1 MELILKKE
9 KLKNLLPGRIWN
21 ILQWG
26 KRNLLAFKYRIIGRP
41 FIPGETTKAYSRRLK
56 EGFFEN
62 YCKGVGLDIGFG
74 SDLVTKNAKGYDFEH
89 GNAQYLK
96 GMKDSSYDF
105 VYSSHT
111 IEHLPDP
118 AEGIKNWFRVV
129 KSGGYMILFLPHRD
143 LYEKKKTLPS
153 RFNHDHRHFFLI
165 VRDELPDTIGIV
177 PLIERTLNDFEII
190 YAKECSEGH
199 TITDPDIHSDGEFS
213 IEVVIR
219 KKE

>member
-9 KLKNLLPGRIWN
+9 KLKKLLPGRIWN

-41 FIPGETTKAYSRRLK
+41 FIPGETTKAHSRRVK
-56 EGFFEN
+56 EGFFKN
-62 YCKGVGLDIGFG
+62 YCEGVGLDIGFG

-118 AEGIKNWFRVV
+118 AEGVKNWFRVL
-129 KSGGYMILFLPHRD
+129 KP
-143 LYEKKKTLPS
+143 
-153 RFNHDHRHFFLI
+153 
-165 VRDELPDTIGIV
+165 
-177 PLIERTLNDFEII
+177 
-190 YAKECSEGH
+190 
-199 TITDPDIHSDGEFS
+199 GEF
-213 IEVVIR
+213 IAL
-219 KKE
+219 K